1 MYSIVV
7 VKTAVVVFVYHL
19 LIRLE
24 VLLAIAS
31 LAECSALCRRWK
43 EGVRTCHQHTSQSR
57 NHRCA
62 ACMLF
67 WDLGWSLIFA
77 RKGRSSLG
85 TPCQEE
91 EVEKGSPPGCAE
103 EKLVLLQ
110 HDFLHPCQVA
120 PSGCLASWALY
131 SYGVSNRRFCCSMT
145 ASYTTCL
152 YTVPCQH
159 RSPSTLQ
166 DWVGR
171 TQACI

>member
-1 MYSIVV
+1 MDLEELEYSLTAPSLTGHIQRLVTSNQPAEATRRIRFGKRRSRKRLMYSVVV
-7 VKTAVVVFVYHL
+7 VKTAVVVYHL
-19 LIRLE
+19 LIRRE

-31 LAECSALCRRWK
+31 LAECSALCRMWR
-43 EGVRTCHQHTSQSR
+43 EGVRTCHRHTSQSR

-120 PSGCLASWALY
+120 PSGCLAS
-131 SYGVSNRRFCCSMT
+131 
-145 ASYTTCL
+145 
-152 YTVPCQH
+152 
-159 RSPSTLQ
+159 
-166 DWVGR
+166 
-171 TQACI
+171 